1 MCIYKIQVYLY
12 LVAAAA
18 AAGTAAFV
26 LDTMRDSTLMIM
38 TSAIILRASSDWI
51 GEPQRGVLVE
61 GSRHYPVA
69 IELRPFTLHRFMF
82 IRSSAH
88 AVAATAAAVVALI
101 DVPAKLIT

>member
-1 MCIYKIQVYLY
+1 MCIYKIQIYLY
-12 LVAAAA
+12 LVAAAAA

-38 TSAIILRASSDWI
+38 TSAIILRAGLDWV
-51 GEPQRGVLVE
+51 GEPQRGVMPE
-61 GSRHYPVA
+61 GSRYYAVA
-69 IELRPFTLHRFMF
+69 IELRPFTLHRFML

-88 AVAATAAAVVALI
+88 ATTVVALI